1 MARSLT
7 ERPLEL
13 VYFAYFLVHVPATI
27 LIDAQGIMPPNIL
40 PESFRKLAQFYVNL
54 SGDPLMAGAIGLH
67 GAVTQFTWFHTFV
80 AMECLFQF
88 PIFLIG
94 MRMLK
99 KESPYLPILLILYG
113 AHVTTTVV
121 PAVTTVLATP
131 RTTAELLADR
141 VPFQSMTQAQVN
153 MFLASYLP
161 FLVIPFIM
169 TIDGTTRLVKL
180 VQRSLTLEKAVK
192 RL

>member
-1 MARSLT
+1 M
-7 ERPLEL
+7 
-13 VYFAYFLVHVPATI
+13 
-27 LIDAQGIMPPNIL
+27 
-40 PESFRKLAQFYVNL
+40 

-99 KESPYLPILLILYG
+99 KESPYLPILLVLYG
-113 AHVTTTVV
+113 AHVTTTVI
-121 PAVTTVLATP
+121 PALTTVLATP
-131 RTTAELLADR
+131 RTSVELLADN
-141 VPFQSMTQAQVN
+141 VPFQSMTRAQVN

-161 FLVIPFIM
+161 FLIIPLIM
-169 TIDGTTRLVKL
+169 TVDGTLRLVKL
-180 VQRSLTLEKAVK
+180 VQHTLALEKAAK